1 MRLLMTFQEEFP
13 AADPQW
19 VLQAPGRDMWIAA
32 NFGSDPTFTFHV
44 PDLEAHTSFNYRS
57 AKIRSTVLNRPLP
70 TWARYVAGVLIV
82 LRNMGMESVGLQA
95 VLAGSEPAG
104 PRYDYALGI
113 AVAGLWH
120 EAHQQPYTA
129 ASLIE
134 LVEQVRRTY
143 VES

>member
-1 MRLLMTFQEEFP
+1 
-13 AADPQW
+13 
-19 VLQAPGRDMWIAA
+19 MWIAA
-32 NFGSDPTFTFHV
+32 NIGADATFNVHV

-57 AKIRSTVLNRPLP
+57 ARVRNTVFNRPLP
-70 TWARYVAGVLIV
+70 TWARYIAGVLIL
-82 LRNMGMESVGLQA
+82 LRDTGTETEGLQA

-113 AVAGLWH
+113 TVAGLCL
-120 EAHQQPYTA
+120 EARQQPYST

-143 VES
+143 VDS